1 MAALTE
7 RRLVSLLEHRFAADS
22 PGVQLGIGDDAAVLA
37 PAAEPW
43 VCSVDASVEG
53 VHFDTRFLGYE
64 DIGFRAFQAAVSDL
78 AAMGATPAA
87 ALSAL
92 VLPRGLSA
100 EAIDQL
106 SAGIAS
112 ASRDTHCPVVGGNIS
127 RGGELS
133 LTTTV
138 LGHADR
144 PLRRSGAR
152 PGEELWLIG
161 GVGLAAAGL
170 SLLRLASSPA
180 RGDAVENAGG
190 AGAARWTGAS
200 AAASSPA
207 ATQTGVERC
216 VWAWRR
222 PRALLQE
229 GRELIGRAS
238 AAIDVSDGLAS
249 DAAQLASASRVRVV
263 VERERLRAA
272 LGAALFAAAR
282 QARRSALRFALSGG
296 EDYAL
301 LATGPCRLRPACAVR
316 IGYVARGSGAFLAA
330 AGRLLP
336 LRGGF
341 DHLRP

>member
-7 RRLVSLLEHRFAADS
+7 RRLVSFLEHRFAANA

-43 VCSVDASVEG
+43 VCSVDASVAG
-53 VHFDTRFLGYE
+53 VHFDTRFVGYE
-64 DIGFRAFQAAVSDL
+64 DIGFRSFQAAVSDL
-78 AAMGATPAA
+78 AAMGAAPTA

-100 EAIDQL
+100 RAIDEL
-106 SAGIAS
+106 TAGIAA
-112 ASRDTHCPVVGGNIS
+112 ASRDTGCPVVGGNIS

-138 LGHADR
+138 LGHAAR

-152 PGEELWLIG
+152 PGDELWLIG

-170 SLLRLASSPA
+170 SLLRLTTPSAPP
-180 RGDAVENAGG
+180 GG
-190 AGAARWTGAS
+190 AFEGATSVPETSG
-200 AAASSPA
+200 
-207 ATQTGVERC
+207 GLDRC
-216 VWAWRR
+216 IAAWRR
-222 PRALLQE
+222 PRALLEE
-229 GRELIGRAS
+229 GRELVGRAS
-238 AAIDVSDGLAS
+238 AVIDVSDGLAS
-249 DAAQLASASRVRVV
+249 DAAQLAAASRVRVV

-272 LGAALFAAAR
+272 LDAALFAAAR
-282 QARRSALRFALSGG
+282 RTRRSALRFALSGG

-301 LATGPCRLRPACAVR
+301 LATGPHRLRPPRAVR
-316 IGYVARGSGAFLAA
+316 IGYVSRGAGAYLASA
-330 AGRLLP
+330 EGAVP

-341 DHLRP
+341 DHLRT